1 MPILARISLLNEC
14 SFSYNSDT
22 KFEGL
27 KTMTDTANAPA
38 RDKETSGG
46 ATTMTI
52 GKAAVLGAGTMGAGI
67 AAHLANAG
75 IPTLLLDIAPK
86 EADAKDKNAIVKSL
100 FDAVKKLKPAPFML
114 GDNAKLITIGNFT
127 DDMEKLKDCDF
138 VIEAVV
144 ENLEIKHK
152 LFAEVDKN
160 RKPGA
165 VIASNTSGI
174 PIDAIAEPFSDDFK
188 QHFVG
193 IHFFNPPRYM
203 KLVEVI
209 PGTKTSG
216 EIACKVSGF
225 LDQRLGKGVV
235 PAKDRPNFIANRI
248 GTFGMM
254 ATVHEMID
262 MGFTPTEIDQITGK
276 AIGHA
281 SSATFRTSDLVGLDV
296 LVHVNKNL
304 YPDVPEDEDRDV
316 FLIPDVIEKMLE
328 KKLLGDKTAGGF
340 FKKSKDAEGN
350 RQILELD
357 LNTLEYKPQAKTK
370 FPSLD
375 AAKQFENKEKRIKQL
390 VWGDDNVGEF
400 LWKTTSRLARY
411 AANRIPEIADTIVEV
426 DNAIKWGF
434 GWEIGV
440 FETWDAIGV
449 AESVERM
456 KKEGQP
462 IPANIE
468 KMLAS
473 GATSF
478 YKSENGE
485 HFFYDLV
492 NQEYKPVPA
501 RPGVLILKDVKERTG
516 VIKSNPGASLIDIGD
531 GVACLEFHS
540 KMNSIGGDTV
550 SMINFAI
557 DEVEK
562 NHVGLVVGNQGGNFS
577 AGANI
582 MMILLAAQEEEWDDI
597 NIAVAALQRAIMRLR
612 YSAKPV
618 VTAPYGL
625 TLGGGCEI
633 AMHGN
638 KVRAAAETYIGL
650 VEVGVGVI
658 PAGGGTKEMTMR
670 AMDAAAKAPD
680 ADPLAFLKKTFET
693 IGMGKVATSAQEAC
707 AWGFFRDSDA
717 ISMNGDRLI
726 QDAKQEVLNLA
737 AAGYVAPVER
747 TDITVLGESAESA
760 MKLALHMMRQGGFI
774 SEHDQKIGHKLAH
787 IMAGGTINHK
797 SQVSEQYL
805 LDLEREAFVS
815 LCGER
820 KTQERIAAM
829 LKTGKPLRN

>member
-1 MPILARISLLNEC
+1 MQ
-14 SFSYNSDT
+14 FY
-22 KFEGL
+22 
-27 KTMTDTANAPA
+27 
-38 RDKETSGG
+38 
-46 ATTMTI
+46 TI
-52 GKAAVLGAGTMGAGI
+52 MNITKAAVLGAGTMGAGI

-75 IPTLLLDIAPK
+75 IPTLLLDIAPNELTES
-86 EADAKDKNAIVKSL
+86 EAAKGMKLESSQVRNRIVKSL
-100 FDAVKKLKPAPFML
+100 FEAAKKLKPAPFML
-114 GDNAKLITIGNFT
+114 SDNARLITTGNFK
-127 DDMEKLKDCDF
+127 DDLEKLKDCDL

-144 ENLEIKHK
+144 ENLDIKHK
-152 LFAEVDKN
+152 LFTEVEKY

-165 VIASNTSGI
+165 VVASNTSGI
-174 PIDAIAEPFSDDFK
+174 PIDSIAEPFSDDFK
-188 QHFVG
+188 AHFVG

-209 PGTKTSG
+209 PGSKTSG
-216 EIACKVSGF
+216 EIACAISGF

-248 GTFGMM
+248 GVFGMM
-254 ATVHEMID
+254 ATIHEMIA
-262 MGFTPTEIDQITGK
+262 MGFTPTEVDQMTGK

-281 SSATFRTSDLVGLDV
+281 KSATFRTSDLVGLDV
-296 LVHVNKNL
+296 TAHVTNNL
-304 YPDVPEDEDRDV
+304 YPAVPDDEDRDV
-316 FLIPDVIEKMLE
+316 FKLPELIQTLLD
-328 KKLLGDKTAGGF
+328 KKLLGDKTQGGF

-350 RQILELD
+350 RVILELD
-357 LNTLEYKPQAKTK
+357 LDTFEYKPQEKTK
-370 FPSLD
+370 FPSIE
-375 AAKQFENKEKRIKQL
+375 AAKAIEDNAERVKAL
-390 VWGDDNVGEF
+390 VWGDDRVGEF
-400 LWKTTSRLARY
+400 LWKTTSRVSRY
-411 AANRIPEIADTIVEV
+411 AANRIPEIANTIVEI

-440 FETWDAIGV
+440 FEAWDAIGV

-456 KKEGQP
+456 KKEGQAVP
-462 IPANIE
+462 ENVE

-478 YKSENGE
+478 YKNENGA
-485 HFFYDLV
+485 HSFYDLV
-492 NQEYKPVPA
+492 EGEYKPVPQ
-501 RPGVLILKDVKERTG
+501 RPGVMILKDVKASTG

-550 SMINFAI
+550 SMMNFAI
-557 DEVEK
+557 DEVER
-562 NHVGLVVGNQGGNFS
+562 NFTGLVVGNQGGNFC

-582 MMILLAAQEEEWDDI
+582 MMILLAAQEDEWDDI
-597 NIAVAALQRAIMRLR
+597 NFSVRALQNAIMRLR

-638 KVRAAAETYIGL
+638 KVRAAGETYIGL

-680 ADPLAFLKKTFET
+680 ADALAFLKTTFET
-693 IGMGKVATSAQEAC
+693 LGMGKVATSAQEGRAF
-707 AWGFFRDSDA
+707 GFLRDYDA

-737 AAGYVAPVER
+737 SAGYVQPVER
-747 TDITVLGESAESA
+747 TDITVLGEAAESA

-774 SEHDQKIGHKLAH
+774 SDHDLLIGKKLAH

-797 SQVSEQYL
+797 TQVSERYL

>member
-1 MPILARISLLNEC
+1 MTNTAEAAALDRHDVEMAQMTVAR
-14 SFSYNSDT
+14 
-22 KFEGL
+22 
-27 KTMTDTANAPA
+27 
-38 RDKETSGG
+38 
-46 ATTMTI
+46 
-52 GKAAVLGAGTMGAGI
+52 AAVLGAGTMGAAI

-75 IPTLLLDIAPK
+75 VPTLLLDIAPSELTPE
-86 EADAKDKNAIVKSL
+86 EAATGLTLESQQVRNRIVNSL
-100 FDAVKKLKPAPFML
+100 FEAAKKLKPAPYMQS
-114 GDNAKLITIGNFT
+114 DNTRLITLGNFS
-127 DDMEKLKDCDF
+127 DDIVRLKNCDL

-144 ENLEIKHK
+144 ENLDIKHK
-152 LFAEVDKN
+152 LFTEVEKN

-193 IHFFNPPRYM
+193 VHFFNPPRYM

-209 PGTKTSG
+209 PGTDTKP
-216 EIACKVSGF
+216 EIAAAVSGF
-225 LDQRLGKGVV
+225 LDRRLGKGVV

-254 ATVHEMID
+254 VTVHEMLEQ
-262 MGFTPTEIDQITGK
+262 GFTPTEIDQITGK

-281 SSATFRTSDLVGLDV
+281 KSATFRTSDLVGLDV

-304 YPDVPEDEDRDV
+304 YPAVPDDEDRDA
-316 FLIPDVIEKMLE
+316 FLVPDVINTMLE
-328 KKLLGDKTAGGF
+328 KKLLGDKTGGGF
-340 FKKSKDAEGN
+340 YKKGKDAEGN

-357 LNTLEYKPQAKTK
+357 LHTFEYKPQEKSK
-370 FPSLD
+370 FSSLD
-375 AAKQFENKEKRIKQL
+375 AAKNIDDLPTRLKTL
-390 VWGDDNVGEF
+390 VWGNDRVGEF
-400 LWKTTSRLARY
+400 LWRTMSRTFRY
-411 AANRIPEIADTIVEV
+411 SANRIPEIADTIVEI

-440 FETWDAIGV
+440 FESWDAIGV
-449 AESVERM
+449 AESLEKM
-456 KKEGQP
+456 KAEGQP
-462 IPANIE
+462 IPANVE

-478 YKSENGE
+478 YKRENGE
-485 HFFYDLV
+485 TSFYDLV
-492 NQEYKPVPA
+492 NGGYKPVPK
-501 RPGVLILKDVKERTG
+501 RPGVTILKNVKDRTG
-516 VIKSNPGASLIDIGD
+516 TIKTNPGASLVDLGD

-550 SMINFAI
+550 MMMNYAL
-557 DEVEK
+557 DEVERNFK
-562 NHVGLVVGNQGGNFS
+562 GLVVGNQGGNFS

-582 MMILLAAQEEEWDDI
+582 MMLLLAAQEEEWEDI
-597 NIAVAALQRAIMRLR
+597 EMMIRALQNAIMRLR
-612 YSAKPV
+612 YSQKPV

-633 AMHGN
+633 AIHGN

-680 ADPLAFLKKTFET
+680 ADALAFLKKTFET
-693 IGMGKVATSAQEAC
+693 IGMGKVATSAQEGRAF
-707 AWGFFRDSDA
+707 GFLRDLDA

-726 QDAKQEVLNLA
+726 EDAKHEVLALD
-737 AAGYVAPVER
+737 AGGYIAPVQR
-747 TDITVLGESAESA
+747 TDITVLGEAAESA
-760 MKLALHMMRQGGFI
+760 MKLALHMMKRGGFI
-774 SEHDQKIGHKLAH
+774 SDHDELIGKKLAH
-787 IMAGGTINHK
+787 IMSGGTINHK
-797 SQVSEQYL
+797 TQVSEQYL
-805 LDLEREAFVS
+805 LDLEREAFIS

>member
-1 MPILARISLLNEC
+1 MNVS
-14 SFSYNSDT
+14 
-22 KFEGL
+22 
-27 KTMTDTANAPA
+27 
-38 RDKETSGG
+38 
-46 ATTMTI
+46 
-52 GKAAVLGAGTMGAGI
+52 KAAVLGAGTMGAGI

-75 IPTLLLDIAPK
+75 IPTLLLDIAPADLTPDEQAAGVTLESPQVRNRVVNALF
-86 EADAKDKNAIVKSL
+86 EAS
-100 FDAVKKLKPAPFML
+100 KKLKPAPFML
-114 GDNAKLITIGNFT
+114 GDNAKLITTGNFS
-127 DDMEKLKDCDF
+127 DDIAKLKDCDL
-138 VIEAVV
+138 VVEAVV
-144 ENLEIKHK
+144 ENLDIKHK
-152 LFAEVDKN
+152 LFAEVEKH
-160 RKPGA
+160 RKPGS

-174 PIDAIAEPFSDDFK
+174 PIESIAEPFSDDFK
-188 QHFVG
+188 QHFLG

-203 KLVEVI
+203 KLVEII
-209 PGTKTSG
+209 PGTATSG
-216 EIACKVSGF
+216 EVACKIAGF

-254 ATVHEMID
+254 ATVHEMMA
-262 MGFTPTEIDQITGK
+262 MGFRPTEIDQITGK

-304 YPDVPEDEDRDV
+304 HPAVPEDEDRDV
-316 FLIPDVIEKMLE
+316 FLVPDVITKMLDA
-328 KKLLGDKTAGGF
+328 KVLGDKTGGGF
-340 FKKSKDAEGN
+340 YKKSKDADGK
-350 RQILELD
+350 RVILELD
-357 LNTLEYKPQAKTK
+357 LETLEYKPQEKTK

-375 AAKQFENKEKRIKQL
+375 AAKAIDDLPKRLKTL
-390 VWGDDNVGEF
+390 VWGDDRVGTF
-400 LWKTTSRLARY
+400 LWKTMSRTFRY
-411 AANRIPEIADTIVEV
+411 AANRVPEIADTIVEI

-440 FETWDAIGV
+440 FESWDAIGV

-456 KKEGQP
+456 KAEGQA
-462 IPANIE
+462 IPANVE
-468 KMLAS
+468 KMLAA

-478 YKSENGE
+478 YKHDKGE
-485 HFFYDLV
+485 HSFYDFASG
-492 NQEYKPVPA
+492 EYKPVSQ
-501 RPGVLILKDVKERTG
+501 RPGVTILKDVKDRTG
-516 VIKSNPGASLIDIGD
+516 TIKTNPGASLIDLGD

-550 SMINFAI
+550 MMMNFAI
-557 DEVEK
+557 DEVERNFK
-562 NHVGLVVGNQGGNFS
+562 GLVVGNQGGNFS

-582 MMILLAAQEEEWDDI
+582 MLLLLAAQEEEWDDI
-597 NIAVAALQRAIMRLR
+597 NLMVHALQNAVMRLR

-633 AMHGN
+633 AMHGD
-638 KVRAAAETYIGL
+638 KVRAAGETYIGL

-670 AMDAAAKAPD
+670 AMDAAAKAPEAD
-680 ADPLAFLKKTFET
+680 ALAFLKKTFET
-693 IGMGKVATSAQEAC
+693 IGMGKVATSAQEGRAF
-707 AWGFFRDSDA
+707 GFLRDSDA

-726 QDAKQEVLNLA
+726 RDAKQEVLNLD
-737 AAGYVAPVER
+737 AAGYVPPVER

-760 MKLALHMMRQGGFI
+760 MKLALHMMKQGEFI
-774 SEHDQKIGHKLAH
+774 SDHDALIGKKLAH
-787 IMAGGTINHK
+787 IMSGGTINHK
-797 SQVSEQYL
+797 TQVSERYL
-805 LDLEREAFVS
+805 LELEREAFVS

>member
-1 MPILARISLLNEC
+1 
-14 SFSYNSDT
+14 
-22 KFEGL
+22 
-27 KTMTDTANAPA
+27 
-38 RDKETSGG
+38 
-46 ATTMTI
+46 
-52 GKAAVLGAGTMGAGI
+52 MGAGI

-75 IPTLLLDIAPK
+75 IPTLLLDIAPQD
-86 EADAKDKNAIVKSL
+86 ETVTDKNQIVNSL
-100 FDAVKKLKPAPFML
+100 FAAAKKLKPAPFML
-114 GDNAKLITIGNFT
+114 ADNAKLITTGNFT
-127 DDMEKLKDCDF
+127 DDLAKIKDCDF

-152 LFAEVDKN
+152 LYAEVDKH

-174 PIDAIAEPFSDDFK
+174 PIDSIAEPFSDDFK
-188 QHFVG
+188 AHFVG

-209 PGTKTSG
+209 PGSKTSG
-216 EIACKVSGF
+216 EIACAISGF

-248 GTFGMM
+248 GVFGMM
-254 ATVHEMID
+254 ATIHEMIA
-262 MGFTPTEIDQITGK
+262 GGWTPTEVDQMTGK

-296 LVHVNKNL
+296 TAHVTNNL
-304 YPDVPEDEDRDV
+304 YPAVPDDEDRDV
-316 FLIPDVIEKMLE
+316 FKLPELIQTLLD
-328 KKLLGDKTAGGF
+328 KKLLGDKTGGGF
-340 FKKSKDAEGN
+340 FKKSKDADGK
-350 RQILELD
+350 RVILELD
-357 LNTLEYKPQAKTK
+357 LNTFEYKPQEKTK

-375 AAKQFENKEKRIKQL
+375 AAKQIEDQAKRVKQL
-390 VWGDDNVGEF
+390 VWGDDRVGEF
-400 LWKTTSRLARY
+400 LWNTTSRVSRY
-411 AANRIPEIADTIVEV
+411 AANRIPEIADTIVEI

-434 GWEIGV
+434 GWTIGV
-440 FETWDAIGV
+440 FEAWDAIGV

-456 KKEGQP
+456 RKEGQP
-462 IPANIE
+462 IPANVE

-478 YKSENGE
+478 YKSEKGE
-485 HFFYDLV
+485 HSFYDLV
-492 NQEYKPVPA
+492 AGEYKPMPA
-501 RPGVLILKDVKERTG
+501 RPGVMILKDVKDRTG

-550 SMINFAI
+550 GMMNFAI

-562 NHVGLVVGNQGGNFS
+562 NFTGLVVGNQGGNFS

-582 MMILLAAQEEEWDDI
+582 MMLLLAAQEEEWDDI
-597 NIAVAALQRAIMRLR
+597 NMMVKALQNAVMRLR

-638 KVRAAAETYIGL
+638 KVRAAGETYIGL

-658 PAGGGTKEMTMR
+658 PAGCGTKEMTMR
-670 AMDAAAKAPD
+670 AMDAWAKAPD
-680 ADPLAFLKKTFET
+680 SDPIAYLKSTFET
-693 IGMGKVATSAQEAC
+693 IGMGKVATSAQEGRAF
-707 AWGFFRDSDA
+707 GFLRDSDA

-737 AAGYVAPVER
+737 AAGYVQPVER
-747 TDITVLGESAESA
+747 TDITVFGEAAESA
-760 MKLALHMMRQGGFI
+760 MKLALHMMKQGGFI

-797 SQVSEQYL
+797 TQVSERYL

>member
-1 MPILARISLLNEC
+1 MNI
-14 SFSYNSDT
+14 T
-22 KFEGL
+22 
-27 KTMTDTANAPA
+27 
-38 RDKETSGG
+38 
-46 ATTMTI
+46 
-52 GKAAVLGAGTMGAGI
+52 KAAVLGAGTMGAGI
-67 AAHLANAG
+67 AAHLSNAG
-75 IPTLLLDIAPK
+75 IPTLLLDIAPNELN
-86 EADAKDKNAIVKSL
+86 EAEAAKGLTLESPQVRNRIVNSL
-100 FDAVKKLKPAPFML
+100 FDAAKKLKPAPFML
-114 GDNAKLITIGNFT
+114 GDNAKLITTGNFT
-127 DDMEKLKDCDF
+127 DDLVKLKDCDF

-144 ENLEIKHK
+144 ENLDIKHK
-152 LFAEVDKN
+152 LFAQVEAN

-174 PIDAIAEPFSDDFK
+174 PIDSIAEPFSADFK
-188 QHFVG
+188 AHFVG

-209 PGTKTSG
+209 PGSKTSG
-216 EIACKVSGF
+216 EIACAVSGF

-248 GTFGMM
+248 GVFGMM
-254 ATVHEMID
+254 ATIHEMIA
-262 MGFTPTEIDQITGK
+262 GGWTPTEVDQITGK

-296 LVHVNKNL
+296 TAHVTNNL
-304 YPDVPEDEDRDV
+304 YPAVPNDEDRDV
-316 FLIPDVIEKMLE
+316 FVLPQLIQTLLD
-328 KKLLGDKTAGGF
+328 KKLLGDKTGGGF
-340 FKKSKDAEGN
+340 FKKSKDAEGK
-350 RQILELD
+350 RVILELD
-357 LNTLEYKPQAKTK
+357 LITFEYKPQVKTK

-375 AAKQFENKEKRIKQL
+375 AAKSIEDKAKRVKTL
-390 VWGDDNVGEF
+390 VWGDDRVGEF
-400 LWKTTSRLARY
+400 LWKTTSRVSRY
-411 AANRIPEIADTIVEV
+411 AANRIPEIADTIVEI

-440 FETWDAIGV
+440 FEAWDAIGV

-456 KKEGQP
+456 RKEGQA
-462 IPANIE
+462 IPANVE

-478 YKSENGE
+478 YKNEGGDHS
-485 HFFYDLV
+485 FYDLV
-492 NQEYKPVPA
+492 AGEYKPMPA
-501 RPGVLILKDVKERTG
+501 RPGVLILKDIKERTG

-550 SMINFAI
+550 GMMNFAI
-557 DEVEK
+557 DETEK
-562 NHVGLVVGNQGGNFS
+562 DFTGLVVGNQGGNFS

-582 MMILLAAQEEEWDDI
+582 MMLLLAAQEEEWDDI
-597 NIAVAALQRAIMRLR
+597 NMMVRALQNAVMRLR

-633 AMHGN
+633 AMHGD
-638 KVRAAAETYIGL
+638 KVRAAGETYIGL

-658 PAGGGTKEMTMR
+658 PAGCGTKEMTMR

-680 ADPLAFLKKTFET
+680 ADPLAFLKTTFET
-693 IGMGKVATSAQEAC
+693 LGMGKVATSAQEGRSF
-707 AWGFFRDSDA
+707 GFLRDGDA

-737 AAGYVAPVER
+737 SAGYVQPVER
-747 TDITVLGESAESA
+747 TDITVLGESLEAA
-760 MKLALHMMRQGGFI
+760 LKLALHMMRQGGFI
-774 SEHDQKIGHKLAH
+774 SDHDQLIGKKLAH
-787 IMAGGTINHK
+787 VMAGGTINHK
-797 SQVSEQYL
+797 TQVSERYL

-820 KTQERIAAM
+820 KTQDRIAAM